1 MIYVWY
7 IIYNFFLLPIMM
19 LIGIIGI
26 IFNKKIR
33 LGFLGRF
40 NTFRILDNY
49 ISSLNKNNA
58 IVYWFHVSSHGE
70 FLQTRPVLVGLK
82 EVEPHV
88 KIIVSFFL

>member
-49 ISSLNKNNA
+49 I
-58 IVYWFHVSSHGE
+58 
-70 FLQTRPVLVGLK
+70 R
-82 EVEPHV
+82 
-88 KIIVSFFL
+88 